1 MVFNDGRQWVR
12 ALKKRIGRV
21 SLPSAFDS
29 RLALRFVT
37 FVVAPSVVFAL
48 IVLLFSAWSL
58 QTTVRQ
64 SDQAMRDRQVREV
77 RATIA
82 GVLDELAQTQGGVA
96 IWDPAWEEARKPD
109 PDLDWI
115 EDNVGIW
122 LHHTFGH
129 DSIYILNAR
138 NEPLFAMVDGKRS
151 DADSYRK
158 VAADLAPLVDSAR
171 GIGPRPPSV
180 HDRLDGHALHPD
192 STVRTSEYAIHATDL
207 AKIDGRA
214 AAVSVMRMFPSSY
227 WNEAD
232 AGTEPLLVSVRFLN
246 SGLRKSLADF
256 GMIEG
261 ARVTPRPDLPGSGT
275 LSLRLKSSTGE
286 PIGYF
291 TWRPQ
296 MPGRAILKSIRGRV
310 IAALAAMAVL
320 LTLLLAGIGRLMA
333 RDAKLIGEISAAHTE
348 LQAKEAQAN
357 YLALHD
363 SLTGLPNRT
372 AFMDFVDRALS
383 AHHGGEGPAVM
394 LVDLDRFKQ
403 VNDTLGHLA
412 GDRLIEQVGERLFA
426 VTPSNG
432 MVARLGGDEFAI
444 CLPAGPGG
452 PEAVAIAEAALEQLR
467 EPFSIIGSTV
477 HIGGSIGIALAPRQA
492 VARTELLRRADIAMY
507 RAKEQGRDGCRVF
520 SADMDRTMLRRLRIE
535 EDLRKVLTGDEG
547 LYVQFQPQYTA
558 EAGRLAG
565 FEALVR
571 WTHPTLGELA
581 PDAFIPVAEDC
592 GLILPLG
599 MWVLKETCR
608 VARAWPRLGFAVN
621 VSPVQLR
628 APGFASQVTAAVCEA
643 GVSPAQIE
651 LEITETMFLDTDES
665 IRSTLAA
672 LRKAGFRLA
681 IDDFGTGFSS
691 LNYLSRFHVD
701 RIKIDRSFVARLG
714 QDVQAGAII
723 ETVISLGQ
731 ALDVSVIAEGVETS
745 EQRAFLQLAG
755 CNTLQGFLF
764 SAAVD
769 ERDLPALLE
778 SRRPALSGL

>member
-1 MVFNDGRQWVR
+1 MVFNDGRQWIR
-12 ALKKRIGRV
+12 ALKKRIARF
-21 SLPSAFDS
+21 SIPAAFDS
-29 RLALRFVT
+29 RLAIRFITV
-37 FVVAPSVVFAL
+37 VVAPSVVFAL
-48 IVLLFSAWSL
+48 GVVLFSAWSL

-77 RATIA
+77 RAMIA
-82 GVLDELAQTQGGVA
+82 DALDELAQTQAGVA
-96 IWDPAWEEARKPD
+96 IWDPAWEEARKAQ

-115 EDNVGIW
+115 EDNIGIW
-122 LHHTFGH
+122 LHYTFDH

-138 NEPLFAMVDGKRS
+138 NDPLVMIDGKRS
-151 DADSYRK
+151 DAASYRK
-158 VAADLAPLVDSAR
+158 VAADLAPLVDSTR
-171 GIGPRPPSV
+171 GIGSRTPSA
-180 HDRLDGHALHPD
+180 HDRLDGQPLSPD
-192 STVRTSEYAIHATDL
+192 STVRTSEFTIHTTDL
-207 AKIDGRA
+207 AQIGGRPA
-214 AAVSVMRMFPSSY
+214 VVSVMRMSPDSY
-227 WNEAD
+227 WNEAYS
-232 AGTEPLLVSVRFLN
+232 GTEPLLISVRFFN
-246 SGLRKSLADF
+246 SGLLKNLSDF
-256 GMIEG
+256 GMIKG
-261 ARVTPRPDLPGSGT
+261 ARVTKRPDPAGSGT
-275 LSLRLKSSTGE
+275 LSLRLESATGE
-286 PIGYF
+286 HIGYF
-291 TWRPQ
+291 TWQPQ
-296 MPGRAILKSIRGRV
+296 MPGHSILESIRGRV

-320 LTLLLAGIGRLMA
+320 LALLLAGIARLMA
-333 RDAKLIGEISAAHTE
+333 RDAKFIGELSAAHSE

-363 SLTGLPNRT
+363 SLTGLPNRI

-383 AHHGGEGPAVM
+383 AHHGGKGPAVM

-412 GDRLIEQVGERLFA
+412 GDRLIEQVGKRLSS
-426 VTPSNG
+426 VTPENG
-432 MVARLGGDEFAI
+432 MVARLGGDEYAI

-477 HIGGSIGIALAPRQA
+477 HIGGSIGIALAPKQA
-492 VARTELLRRADIAMY
+492 VTRTELLRRADIAMY
-507 RAKEQGRDGCRVF
+507 RAKERGRNGCRVF

-558 EAGRLAG
+558 KTGHLAG

-571 WTHPTLGELA
+571 WSHPTFGELA

-608 VARAWPRLGFAVN
+608 VARAWPRFGFAVN

-628 APGFASQVTAAVCEA
+628 APGFANQVTAVVCEA

-651 LEITETMFLDTDES
+651 LEITETMFLETDES
-665 IRSTLAA
+665 IRRTLAA

-691 LNYLSRFHVD
+691 LNYLSHFHVD

-745 EQRAFLQLAG
+745 EQKAFLQMAG
-755 CNTLQGFLF
+755 CNALQGFLF
-764 SAAVD
+764 SAAVH
-769 ERDLPALLE
+769 ERDLPVLLE
-778 SRRPALSGL
+778 PRRPALSGL